1 MWRKIKKILTKAP
14 KKLLRFR
21 PGFLQPTSAPAGPPA
36 ASVLPPHPLTENK
49 NAQKIRR
56 VETPIPND
64 AQDLLKPKVNRE
76 LKPKPKVY
84 RELKPR
90 SKVNRELKPRPT
102 PYTSIYPCLPTND
115 DTPSYSSLSQRN
127 LIHGP
132 RENSPHPVA
141 PSIPDVLPVVDVE
154 DEDSARSLSN
164 RGPRKWEASGA
175 EGLLPRYFLRRSRSD
190 VSLPRRS
197 KKNHVFTPTYCN
209 LAMSEEDAVVISE
222 KRKRAIRENTVF
234 EAPQKWHEWETRRGK
249 RRIVS
254 SEPVRTVACK
264 RANGT
269 SFIGTV
275 IGLRYAIFEPSNG
288 HLMDFESLGQGYC
301 QSECHKSDDIIQL
314 NPL

>member
-115 DTPSYSSLSQRN
+115 DTPPTQVCPKGTSSTAHAKIVHIQLHLRFPMFFQWWMWRMKILRDPSS
-127 LIHGP
+127 
-132 RENSPHPVA
+132 SPDIFCDALEVTCPF
-141 PSIPDVLPVVDVE
+141 LE
-154 DEDSARSLSN
+154 D
-164 RGPRKWEASGA
+164 
-175 EGLLPRYFLRRSRSD
+175 
-190 VSLPRRS
+190 
-197 KKNHVFTPTYCN
+197 
-209 LAMSEEDAVVISE
+209 
-222 KRKRAIRENTVF
+222 
-234 EAPQKWHEWETRRGK
+234 Q
-249 RRIVS
+249 RRITS
-254 SEPVRTVACK
+254 SPRPTA
-264 RANGT
+264 T
-269 SFIGTV
+269 W
-275 IGLRYAIFEPSNG
+275 
-288 HLMDFESLGQGYC
+288 Q
-301 QSECHKSDDIIQL
+301 
-314 NPL
+314 